1 MGPQREK
8 PWLCPWR
15 THKMSL
21 HQDTKVRS
29 NGWQAS
35 CVTNPLLLHPAVFNT
50 LGSFSHSL
58 KCGFAYWLP
67 NPQESL
73 SSPGP
78 LSFSKLEK
86 NKKQKS
92 VCSKSYNYWI
102 WFSFE
107 LFLSDMTARL
117 FGRWQAPRL
126 QSVCEI
132 KNMLLGCVCVCA
144 CAVQESVCVH
154 ACMY

>member
-1 MGPQREK
+1 MGRAAQVKEIANDSVSLDDIECPILKMGPRREK
-8 PWLCPWR
+8 PWLRPWK

-78 LSFSKLEK
+78 LWFSKLEK
-86 NKKQKS
+86 NKKNK
-92 VCSKSYNYWI
+92 K
-102 WFSFE
+102 
-107 LFLSDMTARL
+107 
-117 FGRWQAPRL
+117 
-126 QSVCEI
+126 
-132 KNMLLGCVCVCA
+132 VCVA
-144 CAVQESVCVH
+144 NPIITGSDFHLNFSSPTGLQGSLVDGRHQGFKVCVQ
-154 ACMY
+154 